1 MIKRILLIPLLLF
14 AMLLSAFGW
23 LNSRKERSTSFF
35 AMDTYMTIRFTGGS
49 DELLQAAENE
59 VNALEQ
65 LISVTLDSSE
75 VFQLNR
81 NGECRIS
88 YETALL
94 LGRALALCEETDGAM
109 DISVYPLV
117 REWGFTTGNYHV
129 PPKEVIETL
138 LEHVNYRALA
148 MDSDIVT
155 LPPEMAVD
163 FGSIAKGFTGDRILQ
178 LLREGGVTS
187 AILALGGNIQT
198 LGTKPDGSLW
208 RVAVQDPLG
217 EGYAGVL
224 SVADS
229 AVITSG
235 GYERYFEDEDGHI
248 WWHIIDP
255 KTGYPAENG
264 LVSVTVVGEEGAR
277 CDALS
282 TALFVMGEDEAIRF
296 WREHR
301 DFEMILITDDQRL
314 LITSPLVDR
323 FAASQP
329 DKYHMQVISAE

>member
-1 MIKRILLIPLLLF
+1 
-14 AMLLSAFGW
+14 
-23 LNSRKERSTSFF
+23 
-35 AMDTYMTIRFTGGS
+35 RFTGGS
-49 DELLQAAENE
+49 DELLQEAEKE
-59 VNALEQ
+59 VNALEK

-75 VFQLNR
+75 VFRLNR
-81 NGECRIS
+81 DGECRIS

-109 DISVYPLV
+109 DISIYPLV

-129 PPKEVIETL
+129 PPEEVIEAL
-138 LEHVNYRALA
+138 LEHVNYKALA

-155 LPPEMAVD
+155 LPPQMAVD

-208 RVAVQDPLG
+208 RVAVQDPAG
-217 EGYAGVL
+217 DGYAGIL

-235 GYERYFEDEDGHI
+235 GYDRYFEDEDGHI
-248 WWHIIDP
+248 WLHILDP

-264 LVSVTVVGEEGAR
+264 LISVTVVGEEGAR

-296 WREHR
+296 WRVHR
-301 DFEMILITDDQRL
+301 DFEMVLITDDQRL
-314 LITSPLVDR
+314 LITSRWLITSPISNLR
-323 FAASQP
+323 IIIYRLFRQS
-329 DKYHMQVISAE
+329 KNSAEILYFPLTTAQRCGKLWLTKVFNS